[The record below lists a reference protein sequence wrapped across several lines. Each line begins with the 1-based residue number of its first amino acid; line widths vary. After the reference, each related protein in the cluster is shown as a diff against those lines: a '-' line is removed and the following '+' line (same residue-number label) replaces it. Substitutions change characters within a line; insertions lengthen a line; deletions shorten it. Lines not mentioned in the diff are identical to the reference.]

1 MGRNRLSL
9 FLLNN
14 LQQAQLV
21 QNVIIKYRIKNL
33 NISKS
38 PHKTKH
44 MVVIYWTLYQ
54 YNKSVTYFKLKTNKK
69 SQTTNKN
76 QQKKHTLYQQKI
88 KIQSLIMA
96 KLQFGHSCCTPLS
109 NSATEIITRRK
120 LLTMKVTYTL
130 FRYVY
135 IFICNTVCG

>member
-1 MGRNRLSL
+1 
-9 FLLNN
+9 
-14 LQQAQLV
+14 
-21 QNVIIKYRIKNL
+21 
-33 NISKS
+33 
-38 PHKTKH
+38 

-69 SQTTNKN
+69 SQTTNKNQQKPTKTNKN